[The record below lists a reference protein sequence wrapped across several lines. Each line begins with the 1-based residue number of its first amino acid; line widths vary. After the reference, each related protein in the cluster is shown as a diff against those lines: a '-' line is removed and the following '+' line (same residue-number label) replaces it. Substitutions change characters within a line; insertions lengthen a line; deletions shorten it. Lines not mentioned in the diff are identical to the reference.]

1 MKGDLKGNGCGLG
14 QCWRTKLIMD
24 TYPRSVIWKCQTCRV
39 CGVASITEQS
49 SINSVIGFII
59 RDHGE
64 KSPKCESGDNEIR
77 IQSEEMA
84 A

>member
-1 MKGDLKGNGCGLG
+1 VKGNSERAAAV
-14 QCWRTKLIMD
+14 RTMLDEKIIME
-24 TYPRSVIWKCQTCRV
+24 TYPRSFIWKCQTCRV
-39 CGVASITEQS
+39 CGVASVTEQS

-77 IQSEEMA
+77 IQSEEEA